1 MTDKTYNGWTN
12 RETWLVNLWL
22 TSDMHDPEFYEAVR
36 ACKTASDGAEEI
48 ANYMD
53 NLMDIE
59 AMPTQGMFHDLLTGA
74 LRNVN
79 WYEIAK
85 NWREEE

>member
-12 RETWLVNLWL
+12 RETWLINLWL
-22 TSDMHDPEFYEAVR
+22 TKDMHDPEFYEAVR

-53 NLMDIE
+53 NLMDVE
-59 AMPTQGMFHDLLTGA
+59 AMPTQGMFHDLLTAA
-74 LRNVN
+74 LSKVN

-85 NWREEE
+85 DWREEE